1 VNLGIILAE
10 SNMIIMKFG
19 GSSVANRDQI
29 SKVLDIVKTRL
40 DRRPVL
46 ICSAHKGITDALI
59 NAARGAVRREYSLP
73 DVIDLQSE
81 IADGLDCPKDLLTEL
96 FQEISDLLRGIGLV
110 RELSPRSIDYIA
122 SFGERMSVRCIADFF
137 TRQGLKAQAFDI
149 WDLGFTTDEKFGAA
163 RPLPGFRDWMQQ
175 AFREKVPLN
184 VLPVVTGFIGRSA
197 NGEIT
202 TLGRNGSDLTAT
214 LTGAALDAEE
224 VEIWT
229 DTDGVMTADPSIVPH
244 ARNIPRMRF
253 DEAAELAH
261 FGGRVLH
268 PSTLLPAMERNIPV
282 RVLNTNQP
290 NHPGT
295 IIDREG
301 MGNKTG
307 VTSVAYKERQA
318 ILTITSTGMLQQAG
332 YLAGVFQVLAK
343 WGVVVDVISTSE
355 ISISLSTDR
364 PDLLH
369 QALPELEPFG
379 ACQVHTGKT
388 ILVVVG
394 PDLSHQ
400 KGLGCEILAA
410 AERAGAPIHMISV
423 GLNSINFSIVID
435 DQDISEVVPIL
446 HQSLFE

>member
-1 VNLGIILAE
+1 
-10 SNMIIMKFG
+10 MIIMKFG
-19 GSSVANRDQI
+19 GSSVANLDQI

-40 DRRPVL
+40 ERRPVL

-59 NAARGAVRREYSLP
+59 NSAKGAVRRQYSLP

-81 IADGLDCPKDLLTEL
+81 IADGLGCPKGILAEL

-110 RELSPRSIDYIA
+110 RELSPRSLDYIS

-137 TRQGLKAQAFDI
+137 TRHGLKAQAFDV
-149 WDLGFTTDEKFGAA
+149 WDLGFTTDENFGAA
-163 RPLPGFRDWMQQ
+163 RPLPGFRDRMQQ
-175 AFREKVPLN
+175 AFREKVPPD
-184 VLPVVTGFIGRSA
+184 VLPVVTGFIGKSA
-197 NGEIT
+197 SGEIT

-214 LTGAALDAEE
+214 LAGAALDADE

-229 DTDGVMTADPSIVPH
+229 DTDGVMTADPSVVPQ

-282 RVLNTNQP
+282 RVLNTNRP
-290 NHPGT
+290 DHPGT
-295 IIDREG
+295 LIDRDGER
-301 MGNKTG
+301 KTTG

-355 ISISLSTDR
+355 ISISLSTDK
-364 PDLLH
+364 PDLLK

-379 ACQVHTGKT
+379 DCQVHTGKT

-400 KGLGCEILAA
+400 KGLGGEILAA

-423 GLNSINFSIVID
+423 GLNSINFSMVID
-435 DQDISEVVPIL
+435 DEDIARVVPIL
-446 HQSLFE
+446 HQSLFR

>member
-1 VNLGIILAE
+1 
-10 SNMIIMKFG
+10 MIIMKFG

-29 SKVLDIVKTRL
+29 SKVLDIVKTRR
-40 DRRPVL
+40 DRRPVVVS
-46 ICSAHKGITDALI
+46 SAHKGITDALI
-59 NAARGAVRREYSLP
+59 NAAQGAVQRHYNLP

-81 IADGLDCPKDLLTEL
+81 IADELGCPKGLLTDLL
-96 FQEISDLLRGIGLV
+96 QEISDLLRGIGLV
-110 RELSPRSIDYIA
+110 RELSPRSLDYIA

-137 TRQGLKAQAFDI
+137 TRQGLKAEAFDI
-149 WDLGFTTDEKFGAA
+149 WDLGFITDENFGKA
-163 RPLPGFRDWMQQ
+163 RPLPGLRERMQE
-175 AFREKVPLN
+175 AFREKVPQD
-184 VLPVVTGFIGRSA
+184 VLPVVTGFIGKSA

-214 LTGAALDAEE
+214 LTGAALDALE

-229 DTDGVMTADPSIVPH
+229 DTDGVMTADPSVVPN

-268 PSTLLPAMERNIPV
+268 PSTLLPAMEQNIPV
-282 RVLNTNQP
+282 RVLNTNRP
-290 NHPGT
+290 DHPGT
-295 IIDREG
+295 VIDRDG
-301 MGNKTG
+301 AGKTTG

-355 ISISLSTDR
+355 ISVSLSTDR
-364 PDLLH
+364 PDLLN

-400 KGLGCEILAA
+400 KGLGCDILGA
-410 AERAGAPIHMISV
+410 AEKAGAPIHMISV
-423 GLNSINFSIVID
+423 GLNSINFSMVID
-435 DQDISEVVPIL
+435 DQDIAKVVPIL
-446 HQSLFE
+446 HKSLFE

>member
-1 VNLGIILAE
+1 
-10 SNMIIMKFG
+10 MIIMKFG
-19 GSSVANRDQI
+19 GSSVANLEQVR
-29 SKVLDIVKTRL
+29 KVLEIVKTRI

-46 ICSAHKGITDALI
+46 VCSAHKGITDALL
-59 NAARGAVRREYSLP
+59 NAARGAVQRHYSLP

-81 IADGLDCPKDLLTEL
+81 IADELGCPKTLLIEL
-96 FQEISDLLRGIGLV
+96 LQEISDLLRGIGLV
-110 RELSPRSIDYIA
+110 RELSPRSLDYIA

-149 WDLGFTTDEKFGAA
+149 WDLGFITDEKFGAA
-163 RPLPGFRDWMQQ
+163 RPLPGFTERMQE
-175 AFREKVPLN
+175 AFREKVSPD
-184 VLPVVTGFIGRSA
+184 VLPVVTGFIGKSA

-214 LTGAALDAEE
+214 LTGAALNADE

-229 DTDGVMTADPSIVPH
+229 DTDGVMTADPSVVPN

-268 PSTLLPAMERNIPV
+268 PSTLLPAMEQNIPV
-282 RVLNTNQP
+282 RVLNTNRP
-290 NHPGT
+290 DHPGT
-295 IIDREG
+295 VIDRDGEG
-301 MGNKTG
+301 KTTG

-318 ILTITSTGMLQQAG
+318 ILTITSTGMLQQVG

-343 WGVVVDVISTSE
+343 WGVVVDVVSTSE
-355 ISISLSTDR
+355 ISVSLSTDR
-364 PDLLH
+364 PDLLN
-369 QALPELEPFG
+369 QALPELEAFG
-379 ACQVHTGKT
+379 TCEVHTGKT

-400 KGLGCEILAA
+400 RGLGGEILSAV
-410 AERAGAPIHMISV
+410 EKAGASIHMISV
-423 GLNSINFSIVID
+423 GLNSINFSMVID
-435 DQDISEVVPIL
+435 DQDIAKVVPIL

>member
-1 VNLGIILAE
+1 
-10 SNMIIMKFG
+10 MIIMKFG
-19 GSSVANRDQI
+19 GSSVANLDQI

-40 DRRPVL
+40 ERRPVL

-59 NAARGAVRREYSLP
+59 NSAKGAVRRQYSLP

-81 IADGLDCPKDLLTEL
+81 IADGLGCPKGILAEL

-110 RELSPRSIDYIA
+110 RELSPRSLDYIS

-137 TRQGLKAQAFDI
+137 TRQGLKAQAFDV

-163 RPLPGFRDWMQQ
+163 RPLQGFRDWMQQ
-175 AFREKVPLN
+175 AFREKVPPD
-184 VLPVVTGFIGRSA
+184 VLPVVTGFIGKSA
-197 NGEIT
+197 SGEIT

-214 LTGAALDAEE
+214 LAGAALDAEE

-229 DTDGVMTADPSIVPH
+229 DTDGVMTADPSVVPQ

-282 RVLNTNQP
+282 RVLNTNRP
-290 NHPGT
+290 DHPGT
-295 IIDREG
+295 LIDRDGER
-301 MGNKTG
+301 KTTG

-355 ISISLSTDR
+355 ISISLSTDK
-364 PDLLH
+364 PDLLK

-379 ACQVHTGKT
+379 DCQVHTGKT

-400 KGLGCEILAA
+400 KGLGGEILAA
-410 AERAGAPIHMISV
+410 AERAGAAIHMISV
-423 GLNSINFSIVID
+423 GLNSINFSMVID
-435 DQDISEVVPIL
+435 DEDIARVVPIL
-446 HQSLFE
+446 HQSLFR

>member
-1 VNLGIILAE
+1 
-10 SNMIIMKFG
+10 
-19 GSSVANRDQI
+19 
-29 SKVLDIVKTRL
+29 
-40 DRRPVL
+40 
-46 ICSAHKGITDALI
+46 
-59 NAARGAVRREYSLP
+59 
-73 DVIDLQSE
+73 
-81 IADGLDCPKDLLTEL
+81 
-96 FQEISDLLRGIGLV
+96 
-110 RELSPRSIDYIA
+110 
-122 SFGERMSVRCIADFF
+122 MSVRCIADFF

-149 WDLGFTTDEKFGAA
+149 WDLGFITDEKFGAA
-163 RPLPGFRDWMQQ
+163 RPLPAFPDWMQQ
-175 AFREKVPLN
+175 AFQNKVPAD
-184 VLPVVTGFIGRSA
+184 VLPVVTGFIGKSA

-214 LTGAALDAEE
+214 LTGAALNAEE

-229 DTDGVMTADPSIVPH
+229 DTDGVMTADPSVVPH

-290 NHPGT
+290 DHPGT
-295 IIDREG
+295 IIDRDGEG
-301 MGNKTG
+301 KTTG

-364 PDLLH
+364 PDLLNM
-369 QALPELEPFG
+369 ASPELASFG
-379 ACQVHTGKT
+379 ACQIHTGKT

-400 KGLGCEILAA
+400 RGLGGEILAA
-410 AERAGAPIHMISV
+410 AERAGAAIHMISV
-423 GLNSINFSIVID
+423 GLNSINFSMVID
-435 DQDISEVVPIL
+435 DEDIAKVVPVL
-446 HQSLFE
+446 HESLFK

>member
-1 VNLGIILAE
+1 
-10 SNMIIMKFG
+10 MIIMKFG

-29 SKVLDIVKTRL
+29 RKVLEIVKTRI
-40 DRRPVL
+40 DRKPVL
-46 ICSAHKGITDALI
+46 ICSAHKGITDALL
-59 NAARGAVRREYSLP
+59 NAARGAVQRHYSLP

-81 IADGLDCPKDLLTEL
+81 IADELGCPKALLTEL
-96 FQEISDLLRGIGLV
+96 LQEISDLLRGIGLV
-110 RELSPRSIDYIA
+110 RELSPRSLDYIA
-122 SFGERMSVRCIADFF
+122 SFGERMSVRCVADFF

-149 WDLGFTTDEKFGAA
+149 WDLGFITNEEFGSA
-163 RPLPGFRDWMQQ
+163 RPLPGFRERMQE
-175 AFREKVPLN
+175 AFREKVPSD
-184 VLPVVTGFIGRSA
+184 VLPVVTGFIGKSA

-229 DTDGVMTADPSIVPH
+229 DTDGVMTADPSVVPN
-244 ARNIPRMRF
+244 ARNIPHMRF

-268 PSTLLPAMERNIPV
+268 PSTLLPAMEQNIPV
-282 RVLNTNQP
+282 RVLNTNRP
-290 NHPGT
+290 DHPGT
-295 IIDREG
+295 VIDRDGEG
-301 MGNKTG
+301 KTTG

-355 ISISLSTDR
+355 ISVSLSTDR
-364 PDLLH
+364 PDLLN
-369 QALPELEPFG
+369 QALPELEAFG
-379 ACQVHTGKT
+379 TCEVHTDKT
-388 ILVVVG
+388 ILAVVG

-400 KGLGCEILAA
+400 RGLGGEILAA
-410 AERAGAPIHMISV
+410 AEKAGASVHMISV
-423 GLNSINFSIVID
+423 GLKSINFSMVID
-435 DQDISEVVPIL
+435 DQDIANVVPIL